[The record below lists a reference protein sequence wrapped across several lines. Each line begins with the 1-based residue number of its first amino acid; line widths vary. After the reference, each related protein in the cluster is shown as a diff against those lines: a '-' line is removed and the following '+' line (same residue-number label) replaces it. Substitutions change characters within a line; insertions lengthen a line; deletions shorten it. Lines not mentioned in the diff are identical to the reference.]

1 MAKLNRALNA
11 QKKFYGLK
19 SVGVLF
25 GLIVLFAVSLM
36 ISTLV
41 GILASSIGYVI
52 GSMIGDN
59 IHNGT
64 LQKHVYWY
72 LPLRLPNTK
81 SFIPSH
87 KRYFL

>member
-1 MAKLNRALNA
+1 MAVLNRAFNA

-19 SVGVLF
+19 SFGVLF
-25 GLIVLFAVSLM
+25 GGAVLFLATVMFS
-36 ISTLV
+36 IVV

-64 LQKHVYWY
+64 LQKNVYWY
-72 LPLRLPNTK
+72 LPLRLPNNK